1 MSKFRGI
8 VLMLVPRR
16 RTRDF
21 LKRIVFARYGQ
32 SSGAAT
38 PWSRRL
44 LMVITTWRL
53 FWTTLLLGS
62 QSIRFPLDFLWR
74 GRRDGLPFRAG
85 RGHKIPVRQRFQELH
100 DLVLFG
106 MGQAEVANLPA

>member
-1 MSKFRGI
+1 MSSDWLPEHRQLFFQIFEEGPKFRGI

-44 LMVITTWRL
+44 LMVITM
-53 FWTTLLLGS
+53 
-62 QSIRFPLDFLWR
+62 Q
-74 GRRDGLPFRAG
+74 
-85 RGHKIPVRQRFQELH
+85 
-100 DLVLFG
+100 
-106 MGQAEVANLPA
+106 